1 MLPLVQKY
9 QAAVVAISNDETGI
23 SEDPDVRFAVAKK
36 IVERAADFGIPASDI
51 VVDPLVMPIG
61 AINSAGKQVFRLT
74 ARLQQE
80 LGVNTTCGAS
90 NISFGLPHR
99 KGIDGHFLSMAMAAG
114 LTAAIT
120 NPLHDEVKLAVRAG
134 DVLMGRDS
142 DCSRWIA
149 KYADRADGGRTPR
162 GRRRGRISRQE
173 TGSTRD

>member
-1 MLPLVQKY
+1 MTKQGSPKIPTFVLQSP
-9 QAAVVAISNDETGI
+9 
-23 SEDPDVRFAVAKK
+23 KK
-36 IVERAADFGIPASDI
+36 IVERAADFGIPARDI

-61 AINSAGKQVFRLT
+61 AIESAGKQVFQLI

-90 NISFGLPHR
+90 NISFGLPNR

-120 NPLHDEVKLAVRAG
+120 NPLHDEVKQAVRAG
-134 DVLMGRDS
+134 NVLMGHDS
-142 DCSRWIA
+142 GCMRWIA
-149 KYADRADGGRTPR
+149 KYADRAEGGRTPR

-173 TGSTRD
+173 AGSARD